1 MSDAYPAIEARTTR
15 ELKPL
20 HADSPLPLY
29 VLFIISGIAGLIYQV
44 MWMRNFSLIFGS
56 TTRAASAVLA
66 AFFFGMAIGN
76 MLGGR
81 WAKDRAGALL
91 RYALAEFAI
100 AIGALIVI
108 VWVNFYQAHYPELYQ
123 SKLAAGGG
131 LTVIQLL
138 LAFLAMAPPCVAM
151 GATLPLISQAI
162 VVHTGHLGRRVSGIY
177 ALNTLGA
184 TAGVL
189 LSGFILPVWIG
200 TRGAVYLA
208 ALINLTAGI
217 WALILWYKYSRQK
230 EAPACSS
237 ETTPAPQG
245 AAVQTGPNVRR
256 RDPWISIVAAA
267 SGFGTLAM
275 EVLYT
280 RFIVNA
286 IDSSVYSFALVLAT
300 FLVSLAIGSAVVSA
314 IVDRLQNPW
323 KLIAWTSAP
332 AAIAILLSPS
342 IFMFASVNLKIPK
355 IGPNGYFL
363 WLIMFSMLVMGP
375 SVILMGITLPTAWKI
390 ATRAV
395 GDVGRGIGRLTS
407 INTLAAVVGSMAA
420 GFVIIPTIGAG
431 AGFAVIAGL
440 YGMVAVIAAF
450 RAARGMVPWLASAT
464 IIASLTFLFVQGNW
478 QVRPIHLL
486 EGEVIVRYIEGENG
500 TVAVTRT
507 SDGSLNLKLNNR
519 YLMASDA
526 SVDVLMQKSQGRLGL
541 LLHPEPRSV
550 AFIGVATGIGVSSVM
565 EFPSIQRVVAIE
577 LIPGVIEVVD
587 EFRSKNEDVLDDPR
601 VKTILADGRNHL
613 YGSLEHFDVIVG
625 DLFVPW
631 HAGTGYLY
639 TKEHFRI
646 VRDRLNDGGLFVQ
659 WLKMDQVSL
668 QELRII
674 TATFTD
680 VFADTQL
687 WLNQQ
692 QGKMPLLA
700 LVGRKPAKP
709 PEESPSVA
717 PDWGIEPSSDPRRT
731 GLTLVCDGTIL
742 RQWSASALRN
752 TDDRP
757 IIEFSAARSHRHR
770 PPRERQRFK
779 NVLKKM
785 RARFLKNRSTAS
797 GGHAPLERLDK
808 NHSRTRPNLA
818 RIPPGADRVASIS
831 ASP

>member
-1 MSDAYPAIEARTTR
+1 MSNAYPTIEARTTQAPKSLR
-15 ELKPL
+15 
-20 HADSPLPLY
+20 ADSPLPLY
-29 VLFIISGIAGLIYQV
+29 VLFIISGIAGLIYEV
-44 MWMRNFSLIFGS
+44 MWMRHFSLVFGS

-66 AFFFGMAIGN
+66 AFFFGMAVGN

-91 RYALAEFAI
+91 RYGLAEFGI

-123 SKLAAGGG
+123 SRLAAGGG

-151 GATLPLISQAI
+151 GTTLPLISQAI
-162 VVHTGHLGRRVSGIY
+162 VVRTGHIGRRVAGIY

-208 ALINLTAGI
+208 ALINLAAGI
-217 WALILWYKYSRQK
+217 WALILWHKYSRRK
-230 EAPACSS
+230 EASDCSS
-237 ETTPAPQG
+237 ETILAPQNV
-245 AAVQTGPNVRR
+245 ASQTGPEARR
-256 RDPWISIVAAA
+256 LDPWIGVVAAA

-342 IFMFASVNLKIPK
+342 IFMFASVNLAVPK

-375 SVILMGITLPTAWKI
+375 SVILMGMTLPAAWKI
-390 ATRAV
+390 ATSAV
-395 GDVGRGIGRLTS
+395 GDVGRGVGRLTS
-407 INTLAAVVGSMAA
+407 INTLAAVAGSMAA
-420 GFVIIPTIGAG
+420 GFVIIPSIGAG

-440 YGMVAVIAAF
+440 YGLVAVIASF

-464 IIASLTFLFVQGNW
+464 IIASLTFLLVRGYW
-478 QVRPIHLL
+478 QVRPLHLQ
-486 EGEVIVRYIEGENG
+486 EGEEIVRYHEGENG

-507 SDGSLNLKLNNR
+507 REGVLSLKLNNR
-519 YLMASDA
+519 YLLASDA
-526 SVDVLMQKSQGRLGL
+526 RADVLMQKSQGRLGL
-541 LLHPEPRSV
+541 LLHDEPRSV
-550 AFIGVATGIGVSSVM
+550 AFIGVATGIGVSSVK
-565 EFPSIQRVVAIE
+565 EFPSIQRVVAME
-577 LIPGVIEVVD
+577 LIPGVIQVVD
-587 EFRSKNEDVLDDPR
+587 EFSSKNDRVLDDPI
-601 VKTILADGRNHL
+601 VETILADGRNHL
-613 YGSLEHFDVIVG
+613 YGSLECFDVIVG

-639 TKEHFRI
+639 TKEHFQI
-646 VRDRLNDGGLFVQ
+646 VQDRLHEGGLFVQ
-659 WLKMDQVSL
+659 WLMMSQVSL

-674 TATFTD
+674 TAGFTD

-687 WLNQQ
+687 WLSRQQ
-692 QGKMPLLA
+692 DAAPLLA
-700 LVGRKPAKP
+700 LVGRKPAEL
-709 PEESPSVA
+709 PEESSSVTSEL
-717 PDWGIEPSSDPRRT
+717 GIEPSS
-731 GLTLVCDGTIL
+731 
-742 RQWSASALRN
+742 
-752 TDDRP
+752 
-757 IIEFSAARSHRHR
+757 
-770 PPRERQRFK
+770 
-779 NVLKKM
+779 
-785 RARFLKNRSTAS
+785 
-797 GGHAPLERLDK
+797 
-808 NHSRTRPNLA
+808 
-818 RIPPGADRVASIS
+818 
-831 ASP
+831 